1 MRRQLLNLWLILFL
15 LFNQA
20 GQIAHAAS
28 HIQDSHAEGDSPCML
43 CVAYADHESALP
55 AGSLASLS
63 AGIESWLPTT
73 HVPAVAVPAPTPQA
87 RAPPSFL

>member
-1 MRRQLLNLWLILFL
+1 MRRHLLSLWLILFL

-28 HIQDSHAEGDSPCML
+28 HIQDGHAQGDSPCAL
-43 CVAYADHESALP
+43 CAAYADHESALP
-55 AGSLASLS
+55 AGSVASLS
-63 AGIESWLPTT
+63 AGSESWLPAF
-73 HVPAVAVPAPTPQA
+73 HVPAVSVPAPTPQA